1 MRFVVKS
8 AIAAVAL
15 WIVTLLPLDVAVVGG
30 DGGDW
35 WARPL
40 VFLIVGAVLV
50 ALNAVL
56 KPIIQVVTLPVRI
69 LTLGLFGLVITWFIL
84 WLTSWITSLD
94 FFSWATLE
102 VGGFWRTLG
111 AAIVVAIVIAILEA
125 AIPASRKDGNRR
137 K

>member
-30 DGGDW
+30 DGGEW

-94 FFSWATLE
+94 FFSLATLE

-125 AIPASRKDGNRR
+125 AIPASRKDGKRR
-137 K
+137 R